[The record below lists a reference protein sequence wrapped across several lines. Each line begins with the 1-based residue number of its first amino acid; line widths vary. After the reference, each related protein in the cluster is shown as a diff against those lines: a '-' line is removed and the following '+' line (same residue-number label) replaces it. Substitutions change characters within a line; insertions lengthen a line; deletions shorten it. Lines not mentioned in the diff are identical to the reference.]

1 MHLYCLNEEK
11 DLELFHTEVGLLFR
25 ALQYRRNRAGLKKL
39 MEQDERYKNID
50 VETLETMTVMLDL
63 PSIWKERKNYMEK
76 NEENEEEYDMCQA
89 IREWSAEEKE
99 AGRQEG
105 RQEGIFEAFCL
116 LIKDGLLQIEEAAKR
131 SHMSVE
137 DFRARMEQTD
147 LQKGHL

>member
-1 MHLYCLNEEK
+1 M
-11 DLELFHTEVGLLFR
+11 F
-25 ALQYRRNRAGLKKL
+25 
-39 MEQDERYKNID
+39 
-50 VETLETMTVMLDL
+50 
-63 PSIWKERKNYMEK
+63 K
-76 NEENEEEYDMCQA
+76 NEKEEYDMCQA

-99 AGRQEG
+99 AG

-147 LQKGHL
+147 IQ

>member
-1 MHLYCLNEEK
+1 M
-11 DLELFHTEVGLLFR
+11 F
-25 ALQYRRNRAGLKKL
+25 
-39 MEQDERYKNID
+39 
-50 VETLETMTVMLDL
+50 
-63 PSIWKERKNYMEK
+63 K
-76 NEENEEEYDMCQA
+76 NENEEYDMCQA

-131 SHMSVE
+131 SHMSVA
-137 DFRARMEQTD
+137 DFHTRMEQTD